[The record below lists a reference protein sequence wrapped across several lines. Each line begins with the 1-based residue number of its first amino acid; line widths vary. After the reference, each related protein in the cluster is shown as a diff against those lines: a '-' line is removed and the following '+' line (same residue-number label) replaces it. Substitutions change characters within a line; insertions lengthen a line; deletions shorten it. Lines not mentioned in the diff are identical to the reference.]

1 MSVLKDKKILIV
13 DDEEGIRD
21 LIVSEL
27 EFNDAVCYQATTGKE
42 AIEAFKT
49 QKFDAV
55 ISDIKMPDGDGLF
68 FLEQTKDT
76 RPESCIMLFITGHT
90 DIPLEEFY
98 DRGVEAVISKPFKLE
113 QLMSTLEMALTV
125 PRMAW
130 RREPRVAAAL
140 NVTVNWAGLK
150 EPLTTRTFNFGRGGL
165 FVQTLGKE
173 LPKAGSRVKFSV
185 SHIFEGRDGTLSGEM
200 IVRWIRE
207 KPELGT
213 PAGFGAEFLGLSQ
226 EQMDEI
232 ASITGLARTRVYIPK
247 K

>member
-27 EFNDAVCYQATTGKE
+27 EFNDAICYQATTGKE
-42 AIEAFKT
+42 AIDAFKT

-68 FLEQTKDT
+68 FLEQIKDI
-76 RPESCIMLFITGHT
+76 RPESCIMLFITGYT

-173 LPKAGSRVKFSV
+173 LPKAGSRVKFSI
-185 SHIFEGRDGTLSGEM
+185 SYIFEGRDGAFSGEM

-207 KPELGT
+207 KPDLGT